1 MFNISLIIAQIPAA
15 FLVLVIHES
24 VKARCS
30 TMLGDPTP
38 KHHGLLQGNPL
49 KYIEPIGFILT
60 VLMGFGW
67 GRPTPTSPI
76 YYKDRVKGVLITF
89 VTPSLVNLIIGL
101 ATVVFIGL
109 LDEAVGSILV
119 GIPRL
124 LLMSFARINIAVAL
138 FNIIPVP
145 PLDAAKVLQ
154 VFLSPNAA
162 VKMTQNEKILQ
173 VVLMFLVL
181 LQIISGIINPIVN
194 TLVSVVRF

>member
-1 MFNISLIIAQIPAA
+1 MFDIWLIVSRIPAA
-15 FLVLVIHES
+15 FLALVIHES

-30 TMLGDPTP
+30 TMMGDPTP

-49 KYIEPIGFILT
+49 KYIEPIGFLLT
-60 VLMGFGW
+60 VIMGFGW

-89 VTPSLVNLIIGL
+89 ITPSLVNLIIGL
-101 ATVVFIGL
+101 ATVIFIGL
-109 LDEAVGSILV
+109 LDEALGPVLV
-119 GIPRL
+119 GLPRL
-124 LLMSFARINIAVAL
+124 LVMSFARVNIAVAL
-138 FNIIPVP
+138 FNMIPVP
-145 PLDAAKVLQ
+145 PLDAAKILQ

-173 VVLMFLVL
+173 VVLMFLVFL
-181 LQIISGIINPIVN
+181 GIIGGIINPIVN

>member
-1 MFNISLIIAQIPAA
+1 MFNIFIIISQIPAA

-24 VKARCS
+24 VKAHCS
-30 TMLGDPTP
+30 TKLGDPTP

-49 KYIEPIGFILT
+49 KYIEPVGFILT
-60 VLMGFGW
+60 VIMGFGW

-89 VTPSLVNLIIGL
+89 ITPSLINLIIGL
-101 ATVVFIGL
+101 ATVIFIGL
-109 LDEAVGSILV
+109 LDEAFGFLLS

-124 LLMSFARINIAVAL
+124 LLMSFARVNIAVAL
-138 FNIIPVP
+138 FNMIPVP
-145 PLDAAKVLQ
+145 PLDAAKILQ
-154 VFLSPNAA
+154 VLLSPNAA

-173 VVLMFLVL
+173 VVLMFLIL
-181 LQIISGIINPIVN
+181 LQVVSGVINPIVN